1 METQVDILMTVFN
14 GEKFID
20 EQIQSILDQT
30 HQNFRL
36 IIRDNH
42 SNDSTPQ
49 IIKRWEKRF
58 PNNISATLGT
68 KNLGVLGN
76 FSALTEHA
84 QAPYIMFSDSDD
96 IWMKEKITKTLAKM
110 QEMEQAYGVKTPLL
124 VHTDL
129 TVVDMHLNEIHNSF
143 WKYSNLDGSQP
154 LTLERTLVENVI
166 TGCTMMMNRSLL
178 EMAKPIPSEAPMHD
192 AWLGL
197 VASAF
202 GKIDALSEPTILYRQ
217 HGTNDSGANL
227 YNFFS
232 LIMDILNK
240 EKRQKISL
248 VRKKRFRQALLL
260 LNRYQNS
267 LDHNKKSIIENY
279 IDAHSSFFLKRGYLL
294 WKFNLFESGLLRKI
308 FQLICSP

>member
-1 METQVDILMTVFN
+1 METQVDILMAVFN

-30 HQNFRL
+30 RQNFRL

-42 SNDSTPQ
+42 STDSTPHKLKEWSQ
-49 IIKRWEKRF
+49 RF

-68 KNLGVLGN
+68 ENLGVLGN

-96 IWMKEKITKTLAKM
+96 IWIKDKIEKTLTKI
-110 QEMEQAYGVKTPLL
+110 QEMEQAHGVKTPLL

-129 TVVDMHLNEIHNSF
+129 TVVDRNLNVIHDSF
-143 WKYSNLDGSQP
+143 WKYTNRDGSKP
-154 LTLERTLVENVI
+154 LTLQKMLIENAI
-166 TGCTMMMNRSLL
+166 TGCTMIVNRSLL
-178 EMAKPIPSEAPMHD
+178 ELAIPIPLEAAMHD

-197 VASAF
+197 VVSAF
-202 GKIDALSEPTILYRQ
+202 GKIASLSEPTILYRQ